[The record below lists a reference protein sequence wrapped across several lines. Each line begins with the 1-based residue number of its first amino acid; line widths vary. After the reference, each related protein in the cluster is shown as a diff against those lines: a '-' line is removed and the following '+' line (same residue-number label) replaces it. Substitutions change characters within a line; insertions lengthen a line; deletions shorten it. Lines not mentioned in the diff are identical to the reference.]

1 MSENSETISM
11 NYDGDFVEI
20 LRDNT
25 KTISMNSSIGG
36 ERWKVLKNLE
46 NISKS

>member
-11 NYDGDFVEI
+11 SYDGDFIEI

-25 KTISMNSSIGG
+25 KTISIGG
-36 ERWKVLKNLE
+36 E
-46 NISKS
+46 

>member
-1 MSENSETISM
+1 MSVNENSETISM

-25 KTISMNSSIGG
+25 KTISIGG
-36 ERWKVLKNLE
+36 EE
-46 NISKS
+46 